1 MGVKGNADNI
11 LGNVSRAKTGTMA
24 DTPDTLSAD
33 LRRLEEIVR
42 HLESEDTDLDKA
54 LALFEEGVARLRAAR
69 DRLSEAEA
77 RVQKVLEDAA
87 GQLSVTD
94 FEA

>member
-1 MGVKGNADNI
+1 M
-11 LGNVSRAKTGTMA
+11 T

-42 HLESEDTDLDKA
+42 ALESEDTDLDKS

-69 DRLSEAEA
+69 DRLGEAEA
-77 RVQKVLEDAA
+77 RVQKVLEDAQ
-87 GQLSVTD
+87 GELRVSD
-94 FEA
+94 FEE

>member
-1 MGVKGNADNI
+1 MSDP
-11 LGNVSRAKTGTMA
+11 
-24 DTPDTLSAD
+24 TPDSLSTD

-42 HLESEDTDLDKA
+42 SLEAEDTDLDRA
-54 LALFEEGVARLRAAR
+54 LQLFEEGVARLRAAR
-69 DRLSEAEA
+69 ERLTEAEA

-87 GQLSVTD
+87 GQLRVTD

>member
-1 MGVKGNADNI
+1 M
-11 LGNVSRAKTGTMA
+11 AKT
-24 DTPDTLSAD
+24 PETLSAD

-42 HLESEDTDLDKA
+42 ALEADDTDLDRA

-77 RVQKVLEDAA
+77 RVQKVVEDAS
-87 GQLSVTD
+87 GQLTVTD
-94 FEA
+94 FE

>member
-1 MGVKGNADNI
+1 
-11 LGNVSRAKTGTMA
+11 MA
-24 DTPDTLSAD
+24 DPPESLSTD

-42 HLESEDTDLDKA
+42 QLESDDTDLDTS
-54 LALFEEGVARLRAAR
+54 LVLFEEGVARLRAAR
-69 DRLSEAEA
+69 ERLTEAEA

-94 FEA
+94 FEE

>member
-1 MGVKGNADNI
+1 MTDRAD
-11 LGNVSRAKTGTMA
+11 S
-24 DTPDTLSAD
+24 LSAD

-42 HLESEDTDLDKA
+42 HLESEDTDLDHA
-54 LALFEEGVARLRAAR
+54 LTLFEEGVARLRAAR
-69 DRLSEAEA
+69 DRLNEAEA

-94 FEA
+94 FEE

>member
-1 MGVKGNADNI
+1 M
-11 LGNVSRAKTGTMA
+11 
-24 DTPDTLSAD
+24 PDPAPDSLSAD

-42 HLESEDTDLDKA
+42 GLEAEDTELDRA
-54 LALFEEGVARLRAAR
+54 LQLFEEGVARLRAAR
-69 DRLSEAEA
+69 ERLTEAEA

-87 GQLSVTD
+87 GQLRITD